1 MLIVKHLRKLQSVTD
16 QNFRSLSH
24 ETRDRTVNGLVLQSG
39 EHSSLQIHELSQKQN
54 LTHQKNKWCKLPL
67 TKFII
72 QSQQHRAR

>member
-39 EHSSLQIHELSQKQN
+39 EHSSLQSMSFP
-54 LTHQKNKWCKLPL
+54 KNRTSH
-67 TKFII
+67 TKKTNDA
-72 QSQQHRAR
+72 SSL